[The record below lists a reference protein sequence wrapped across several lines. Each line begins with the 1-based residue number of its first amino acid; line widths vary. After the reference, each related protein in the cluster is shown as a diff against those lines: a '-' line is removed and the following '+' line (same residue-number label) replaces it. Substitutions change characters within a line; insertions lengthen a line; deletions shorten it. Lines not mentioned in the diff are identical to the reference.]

1 MHLASADSEHIL
13 RQIPFFDELSPH
25 ERKALAEVVVI
36 ARYKRNQVL
45 FVQGEPSHSLY
56 FICSGRVKVYR
67 LSADGREQ
75 ILHLLSDGEPI
86 AVVPFFDGGTYPANA
101 ELLTDAK
108 IAFIRRN
115 DFERV
120 ALANPTIL
128 LHMLRML
135 AQRLRRAQG
144 DISSLALKSVTGRL
158 AETLLDLARR
168 TGEEVANGLTFE
180 LQLSRQELGNLIG
193 ASRETTT
200 RMLQQFR
207 RDGAIQL
214 EGSRVTIVDQSRLRE
229 WSRQ

>member
-1 MHLASADSEHIL
+1 MASADSEHIL